1 MNYMLDFA
9 DDVSLVDNVF
19 AYKFNNATDVQ
30 DKIAICEEWLC
41 FLAKIT
47 PIATSRWLS
56 HYQFSIYYTFH
67 MVRNLVGFHFVL

>member
-1 MNYMLDFA
+1 MMNFS
-9 DDVSLVDNVF
+9 DDISLVDNVF
-19 AYKFNNATDVQ
+19 SYKFNSTADVQ
-30 DKIAICEEWLC
+30 DKICVCEEWLS

-67 MVRNLVGFHFVL
+67 MV